1 MNLEDVM
8 SEPLAFFAW
17 LVFGTFILGWFGG
30 CLIVMAE
37 VFTEVR
43 MALQG
48 VPAEERP
55 KGHRVLK
62 KYMRRDEFD

>member
-8 SEPLAFFAW
+8 SEPLGFFAW
-17 LVFGTFILGWFGG
+17 LVFGTFLLGWLGG

-43 MALQG
+43 MTLQG
-48 VPAEERP
+48 VPVEERP

-62 KYMRRDEFD
+62 KYVRRDEFE